1 MNASRPSPPQLV
13 EDDTRFWLLLGLG
26 LIWVDML
33 TYPLRVRRF
42 GRRLARDAD
51 RSAAAGQARRE

>member
-1 MNASRPSPPQLV
+1 MTASRPVPPQLV

-42 GRRLARDAD
+42 GRRLARDAV
-51 RSAAAGQARRE
+51 RGAAAGGVQG